1 MMKGG
6 DKVSSDKTREIRISI
21 PEELF
26 SFIFPEETIDHMI
39 KAKKEALL
47 ALRSLIDHKIESLEK
62 RKEHKKT
69 DKGGKKIKIE

>member
-1 MMKGG
+1 M
-6 DKVSSDKTREIRISI
+6 SSEKTREIRISI

-26 SFIFPEETIDHMI
+26 SFIFPEETFDHI
-39 KAKKEALL
+39 TKAKKEALL

-69 DKGGKKIKIE
+69 EKGGKKIKIE